1 MMDNKNDLNSFY
13 YDLLNIS
20 KRTNALDTI
29 NNIVSQNKK
38 ELKDI
43 GGSVEGLCKVAANNI
58 SLELHSKNIM
68 HRILNTKEI
77 LECYEHVFIIACYK
91 EQEKLNY
98 ILIDPTYEQFYEQ
111 QDRILMPSFEAW
123 PSTVLCKTGKG
134 KSLLNNLLT
143 KGYSAIDEV
152 DVKLYLG
159 SFVNEI
165 DPNIVGVKLSDVM
178 TDSVVKKTR

>member
-1 MMDNKNDLNSFY
+1 MDNKNDLNSFY

-20 KRTNALDTI
+20 KRSNTLDTI
-29 NNIVSQNKK
+29 NNIVSQNRK
-38 ELKDI
+38 ELKDV
-43 GGSVEGLCKVAANNI
+43 GGSIDGLCKVAANNI
-58 SLELHSKNIM
+58 SLELHGKNIM

-77 LECYEHVFIIACYK
+77 LNCYEHVFIIACYK

-98 ILIDPTYEQFYEQ
+98 ILIDPTFEQFYEQ
-111 QDRILMPSFEAW
+111 QGRILLSSFENW
-123 PSTVLCKTGKG
+123 PSTVLCKTEKG
-134 KSLLNNLLT
+134 KILLNNLLT
-143 KGYSAIDEV
+143 NGYSIIDEV

-178 TDSVVKKTR
+178 TDSIGRKTR